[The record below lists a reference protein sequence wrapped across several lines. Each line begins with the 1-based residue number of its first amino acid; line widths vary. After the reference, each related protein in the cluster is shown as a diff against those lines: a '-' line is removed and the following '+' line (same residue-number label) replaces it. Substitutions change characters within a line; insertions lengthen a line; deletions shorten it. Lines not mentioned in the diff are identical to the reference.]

1 MKVLYLPLKKEW
13 YEMIESGEKKAEYRI
28 LSCHWICRLLRQGDG
43 SKINRTES
51 LLYAFDAAII
61 TNRLRIKFFKFAD
74 YDAVRFSY
82 GYTQRTMTYRIKKI
96 SVGRGRPKWG
106 APVGKDVFIIKL
118 GGRIE

>member
-1 MKVLYLPLKKEW
+1 
-13 YEMIESGEKKAEYRI
+13 MIESGEKKAEYRI

-43 SKINRTES
+43 SNIKRTES

-82 GYTQRTMTYRIKKI
+82 GYTKRTMTYRIKKI
-96 SVGRGRPKWG
+96 SIGRGRPKWG